1 MGNSD
6 DINIII
12 AGDFIPPRTKTNIY
26 SEGLLS
32 ALKNKDFSI
41 VNLEAPLTDT
51 GQAIQKNGNNF
62 KASPDSIHH
71 IKEGYFDAVALSNNH
86 MRDFGD
92 EGVTDTLNICRENK
106 INTVGAGRNLVEAV
120 RPLRITIKGAKVSF
134 LNYSEREFNI
144 ASKNRA
150 GANPFDIINAYYDIQ
165 KEKQEC
171 DYIIV
176 IYHGGLEYQF
186 FPTPEMVKNF
196 KFMIDAGADSVVAH
210 HAHRYSGTLVY
221 KDKPL
226 IFGLGNFLCP
236 TIIKIT
242 EDWLTGLM
250 LKIKL
255 NDRSIDFELIP
266 VRMSNNFKNVDLP
279 GANDVKNI
287 LKQIDEISTLINNEL
302 LYIDYWENMD
312 QLGKDR
318 IMRLL
323 KSSSRLEY
331 RLRKYIP
338 VIFNNKVSVY
348 KRNNW
353 LNTTRCD
360 SHRNRLIR
368 ILENQKI

>member
-1 MGNSD
+1 
-6 DINIII
+6 
-12 AGDFIPPRTKTNIY
+12 
-26 SEGLLS
+26 
-32 ALKNKDFSI
+32 LKNNDFSI

-51 GQAIQKNGNNF
+51 GQEIQKNGNNF
-62 KASPDSIHH
+62 KTSPDSIHH
-71 IKEGYFDAVALSNNH
+71 IQKGNFDAVALSNNH
-86 MRDFGD
+86 IRDFGD
-92 EGVTDTLNICRENK
+92 EGVINTLNICHEKNIK
-106 INTVGAGRNLVEAV
+106 TVGAGKNLIEAG

-144 ASKNRA
+144 ASKNQA
-150 GANPFDIINAYYDIQ
+150 GANPFDTINAYYDIQ
-165 KEKQEC
+165 KEKEEC

-210 HAHRYSGTLVY
+210 HAHRYSGTSVY
-221 KDKPL
+221 KGKPL

-242 EDWLTGLM
+242 EEWLTGIM

-279 GANDVKNI
+279 GPIDSKKI
-287 LKQIDEISTLINNEL
+287 LKQVDEISTLINNEL
-302 LYIDYWENMD
+302 SFIDYWKNKD
-312 QLGKDR
+312 QIEKDR
-318 IMRLL
+318 IIRLL

-331 RLRKYIP
+331 RLRKYFP
-338 VIFNNKVSVY
+338 VLFRNKVSVY
-348 KRNNW
+348 RRNNW
-353 LNTTRCD
+353 LNTARCD
-360 SHRNRLIR
+360 SHRNRFIR
-368 ILENQKI
+368 VLENQKI